1 MDTNNTIRIKKMNY
15 YFITNN
21 IYMKIIDYF
30 IKIIKIILYFIII
43 NSIIGIII
51 IRIIC
56 FNDISYLFIC
66 QQS

>member
-1 MDTNNTIRIKKMNY
+1 
-15 YFITNN
+15 
-21 IYMKIIDYF
+21 MKIIDYF

-43 NSIIGIII
+43 NTIIGIII

-56 FNDISYLFIC
+56 FNDISSCLFIC